1 MFHSMDEALK
11 TFDYH
16 KPSDAQVEKI
26 SIIRGAAKVFVCAI
40 WAQCPDG
47 PDRTVAIRKVHEAMM
62 TANKSIVL
70 EGEVTG

>member
-1 MFHSMDEALK
+1 MFHTLDEALAS
-11 TFDYH
+11 FDYH
-16 KPSDAQVEKI
+16 KPTDDQVNRI
-26 SIIRGAAKVFVCAI
+26 SIIRGASKVMVQAI

>member
-1 MFHSMDEALK
+1 MIRTLPEALA

-16 KPSDAQVEKI
+16 QPSGGQVDRI
-26 SIIRGAAKVFVCAI
+26 QVIRQAAKAFVTEI
-40 WAQCPDG
+40 WAQCPEG

-70 EGEVTG
+70 ETAGA